1 MACQDDLQPGCA
13 VSSWLRG
20 VEALTTQLLLVPHNN
35 VLMHLSLCTHRAISW
50 PFITL
55 ELPRQVRICV
65 RVRVCVCARYN
76 PIAN

>member
-35 VLMHLSLCTHRAISW
+35 VLMHLSLCTHRALSW
-50 PFITL
+50 ALHHVADT
-55 ELPRQVRICV
+55 
-65 RVRVCVCARYN
+65 
-76 PIAN
+76 